1 MSKVLVEICCGSIDD
16 AIQAAAGGADRV
28 ELNSAFFLGGLTP
41 SLGTLLEVRKRIDIP
56 IIAMVRPRAGGM
68 YYSDAE
74 FVTML
79 RDAEMFLANGATGI
93 AFGFLTKEGKIDQ
106 ERTKM
111 MMDVIGTHEAVFHRA
126 FDVTPDP
133 YEALEQ
139 LITLGVKRVLTSGQQ
154 ANVVDGWQ
162 CICQL
167 IDQAKGRIEILPG
180 AGLNEYN
187 IELFIERTNCQ
198 QVHLAPMGWINDPSA
213 AGNTRI
219 TYGGALYP
227 SEVNLEAVDR
237 GLMKK
242 MTDRI
247 S

>member
-1 MSKVLVEICCGSIDD
+1 MSKILVEICCGSIDD
-16 AIQAAAGGADRV
+16 AIQAAAGGADRI

-41 SLGTLLEVRKRIDIP
+41 SLGTLLEARKRIDIP
-56 IIAMVRPRAGGM
+56 IITMVRPRAGGM

-74 FVTML
+74 FATML
-79 RDAEMFLANGATGI
+79 SDAEMFLDNGATGI

-106 ERTKM
+106 ERTKRM
-111 MMDVIGTHEAVFHRA
+111 MEIIDTHEAVFHRA

-139 LITLGVKRVLTSGQQ
+139 LIMLGVNRVLTSGQQ

-167 IDQAKGRIEILPG
+167 LDQAKGRIEILPG

-187 IELFIERTNCQ
+187 IELFVERTKCQ
-198 QVHLAPMGWINDPSA
+198 QVHIAPMGWINDPSA

-227 SEVNLEAVDR
+227 SEVSLEAVDR
-237 GLMKK
+237 TLMKK